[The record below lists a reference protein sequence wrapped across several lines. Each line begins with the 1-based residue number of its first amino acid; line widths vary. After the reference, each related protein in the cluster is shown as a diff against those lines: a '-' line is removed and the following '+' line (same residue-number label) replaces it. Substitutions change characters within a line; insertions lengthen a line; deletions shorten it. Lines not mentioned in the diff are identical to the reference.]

1 MLASSLLLA
10 AGGALSSEQAAMNKS
25 GVPPELAGNPFLA
38 ASGLPFR
45 MPPFDRIKD
54 AHFAP
59 AFAEGMRQQ
68 LAEIDAIAGN
78 AAAPTFDN
86 TLVALERSVRM
97 RNTRSSRPPRWP

>member
-1 MLASSLLLA
+1 
-10 AGGALSSEQAAMNKS
+10 MNKFD
-25 GVPPELAGNPFLA
+25 VPPELAGNPFLA

-59 AFAEGMRQQ
+59 AFAEGMRRQ

-86 TLVALERSVRM
+86 TLVALERSGTM
-97 RNTRSSRPPRWP
+97 L